1 MKKYLKN
8 LKTDVMT
15 LNETKTKTKFKN
27 KKKIRFF

>member
-8 LKTDVMT
+8 LKTDAMT

-27 KKKIRFF
+27 KKKD